1 MRLVMFCH
9 SLASC
14 WNHGNVHFLRG
25 IARELVRRGD
35 QVVVYEPADGW
46 SRSNLVEQHGPSAL
60 EAGAQVV
67 PGVDLRTYEAVILD
81 LDRALEDADVV
92 LVHEWTEAELV
103 ARIGKR
109 RIDGGRFLLLFHD
122 THHRA
127 LTAPQEIGRLNL
139 DGYDAVLAFGEVLRQ
154 VYVARGWGRR
164 VFTWHEAA
172 DTVLFE
178 PDPDARKDTDLIWI
192 GNWGDGERDEEL
204 RTFLVGP
211 ACRLGLTTRL
221 HGVRYPPGL
230 REELAAHRI
239 RYEGWLANHCVPAAF
254 ARARFTMHVPRRPYV
269 EALPGIPTIRM
280 FEALACGTPLVTTPW
295 SDVEHL
301 FPPGAY
307 VTARSEQ
314 EMAKVL
320 GRLRD
325 DPEFSAELAA
335 TGRRTILERHTCRHR
350 LNELDA
356 ILAGLGAANG
366 DGKPVHLFQAAV
378 AAGP

>member
-1 MRLVMFCH
+1 VRVVIFCH

-25 IARELVRRGD
+25 IARELIRRGD
-35 QVVVYEPADGW
+35 RVVVYEPGDGW
-46 SRSNLVEQHGPSAL
+46 SRRNLVKHHGPSAL
-60 EAGAQVV
+60 EAGARVV

-81 LDRALEDADVV
+81 LDQALDHADVV
-92 LVHEWTEAELV
+92 LVHEWTQAELV

-127 LTAPQEIGRLNL
+127 LTAPQEIGHLNL

-154 VYVARGWGRR
+154 VYLRRGWGRR

-172 DTVLFE
+172 DTVLFRPG
-178 PDPDARKDTDLIWI
+178 PDVRQDTDLIWI

-204 RTFLVGP
+204 RTFLVEP
-211 ACRLGLTTRL
+211 ACRLGLTTRI
-221 HGVRYPPGL
+221 HGVRYPRAL
-230 REELAAHRI
+230 RNELAAHRI
-239 RYEGWLANHCVPAAF
+239 HYGGWLANHRVPVAF

-280 FEALACGTPLVTTPW
+280 FEALACGTPLVSTPW
-295 SDVEHL
+295 SDVERL

-307 VTARSEQ
+307 VTARSE
-314 EMAKVL
+314 EGMTSVL
-320 GRLRD
+320 ARLRD
-325 DPEFSAELAA
+325 DPDFRAELAA
-335 TGRRTILERHTCRHR
+335 TGRRAVVERHTCRHR
-350 LNELDA
+350 LHELDA
-356 ILAGLGAANG
+356 IVAGLGAANRH
-366 DGKPVHLFQAAV
+366 GKPASVPLA
-378 AAGP
+378 

>member
-1 MRLVMFCH
+1 MRFVIFCH

-25 IARELVRRGD
+25 IARELIRRGD
-35 QVVVYEPADGW
+35 RVVVFEPADGW
-46 SRSNLVEQHGPSAL
+46 SRSNLVEHHGPSAL
-60 EAGAQVV
+60 AAGAQVV
-67 PGVDLRTYEAVILD
+67 PGVDLRTYDALD

-92 LVHEWTEAELV
+92 LVHEWTQAELV

-109 RIDGGRFLLLFHD
+109 RIDGGRFLLFFHD

-127 LTAPQEIGRLNL
+127 LTAPQEIGQL

-154 VYVARGWGRR
+154 VYARRGWGRR

-172 DTVLFE
+172 DTALFA
-178 PDPDARKDTDLIWI
+178 PDPDACQDTDLIWI

-204 RTFLVGP
+204 RTFLLEP
-211 ACRLGLTTRL
+211 ACRLGLTTRI
-221 HGVRYPPGL
+221 HGVRYPPAL
-230 REELAAHRI
+230 RRELMAHRM
-239 RYEGWLANHCVPAAF
+239 RYQGWLPNHRVPAAF

-307 VTARSEQ
+307 VTVRSGQ
-314 EMAKVL
+314 EMAKAL
-320 GRLRD
+320 ASLRD
-325 DPEFSAELAA
+325 DPALRAELAA
-335 TGRRTILERHTCRHR
+335 TGRRAIVERHTCRHR
-350 LNELDA
+350 LHELDA
-356 ILAGLGAANG
+356 IVAGLGAANG
-366 DGKPVHLFQAAV
+366 HSKPA
-378 AAGP
+378 

>member
-1 MRLVMFCH
+1 MFCH

-35 QVVVYEPADGW
+35 RVVVYEPADGW
-46 SRSNLVEQHGPSAL
+46 SRRNLVEQHGPSAL

-67 PGVDLRTYEAVILD
+67 PGVDLRSYEAVMLD

-109 RIDGGRFLLLFHD
+109 RIDGGRFRLLFHD

-178 PDPDARKDTDLIWI
+178 PLADARKDTDLIWI

-204 RTFLVGP
+204 RTFLVEP
-211 ACRLGLTTRL
+211 ACRLGLTTRI

-230 REELAAHRI
+230 RQELAAHRI
-239 RYEGWLANHCVPAAF
+239 RYEGWLANHRVPAAF
-254 ARARFTMHVPRRPYV
+254 ARARFTMHVPRRAYV

-301 FPPGAY
+301 FAPGAY

-314 EMAKVL
+314 EMVKVL
-320 GRLRD
+320 ARLRD
-325 DPEFSAELAA
+325 DPEFSGELAA
-335 TGRRTILERHTCRHR
+335 AGRRTIVERHTCRHR

-366 DGKPVHLFQAAV
+366 DGKPAHLFQAAV
-378 AAGP
+378 AARP

>member
-35 QVVVYEPADGW
+35 RVVVYEPADGW
-46 SRSNLVEQHGPSAL
+46 SRRNLVDQHGPSAL

-172 DTVLFE
+172 DTVLFK

-204 RTFLVGP
+204 RTFLVES
-211 ACRLGLTTRL
+211 ACRLGLTTRI
-221 HGVRYPPGL
+221 HGVRYPPEL

-239 RYEGWLANHCVPAAF
+239 RYEGWLANHRVPAAF

-325 DPEFSAELAA
+325 DREFSAELAA
-335 TGRRTILERHTCRHR
+335 TGRRTIVERHTCRHR

-366 DGKPVHLFQAAV
+366 DGKPAHFLQAV

>member
-1 MRLVMFCH
+1 MRFVIFCH

-25 IARELVRRGD
+25 IARELMRRGD
-35 QVVVYEPADGW
+35 RVVVYEPADGW
-46 SRSNLVEQHGPSAL
+46 SRSNLVEHHGPSAL
-60 EAGAQVV
+60 AAGAQVV
-67 PGVDLRTYEAVILD
+67 PGVDLRTYEALD

-109 RIDGGRFLLLFHD
+109 RIDGGRFLLFFHD

-127 LTAPQEIGRLNL
+127 LTAPQEIGHL

-154 VYVARGWGRR
+154 VYVRRGWGRR

-172 DTVLFE
+172 DTVLFA
-178 PDPDARKDTDLIWI
+178 PDPDACQDTDLIWI

-204 RTFLVGP
+204 RTFLLEP
-211 ACRLGLTTRL
+211 ACRLGLTTRI
-221 HGVRYPPGL
+221 HGVRYPPAL
-230 REELAAHRI
+230 RRELLAHRM
-239 RYEGWLANHCVPAAF
+239 RYEGWLPNHRVPVAF
-254 ARARFTMHVPRRPYV
+254 ARARFTIHVPRRPYV

-280 FEALACGTPLVTTPW
+280 FEALACGVPLVTTPW

-307 VTARSEQ
+307 VTARSGQ
-314 EMAKVL
+314 DMAKAL
-320 GRLRD
+320 ASLRD
-325 DPEFSAELAA
+325 DPAFRAELAA
-335 TGRRTILERHTCRHR
+335 TGRRAIVERHTCRHR

-356 ILAGLGAANG
+356 IVAGLGAANRH
-366 DGKPVHLFQAAV
+366 GKQLFQPAV
-378 AAGP
+378 AARP